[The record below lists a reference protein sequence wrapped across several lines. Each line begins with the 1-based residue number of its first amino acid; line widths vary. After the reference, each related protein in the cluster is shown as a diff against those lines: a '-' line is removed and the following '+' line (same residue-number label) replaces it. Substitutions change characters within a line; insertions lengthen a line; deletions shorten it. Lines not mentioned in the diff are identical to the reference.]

1 MLMICKNKNKI
12 FTFRVKNDRIKMVI
26 IMYGYNGLNL
36 IEGNYMLAMG
46 NIRSILNGVEEYLL
60 GQTEDIKRNAHFNKR
75 VYTKAIK
82 NNRLE
87 EKIALVRMIMAKLD
101 EYMALDQ
108 LDKNFD
114 KKMDALYKIS
124 GLATRP
130 CKSNLA
136 KKTKLKSE
144 INELIQNLYSFNI
157 KSYIGVDFG
166 DASNMVYTV
175 DEKEIKLKDLDN
187 TRLDGVDTPAIDI
200 KKTGLN
206 ELIRI
211 YFNSTYINDDKITY
225 SDMPDF
231 NVLFDEK
238 LSEEQKYAELLRTH
252 TRAYDEIFWLISP
265 VFELDG
271 DAMGISALKENPDFL
286 ELKTQ
291 LLNIKSQ
298 LKDYISEVT
307 NLAKTNLQIS
317 VIIGIKKMLH
327 HLPNQ
332 DYEQLNF
339 EAISEKALKRLS
351 KEQLKQEK
359 RVERCNFDPNL
370 IKAAN
375 DIHTSLMNMLNS
387 YVMFK
392 NLENDSTKLQAE
404 EIAKK
409 GASLERIASLKE
421 SMGEE
426 RFNQMLDDL
435 AKRDVDY
442 LEEEH
447 QGKTL

>member
-1 MLMICKNKNKI
+1 
-12 FTFRVKNDRIKMVI
+12 
-26 IMYGYNGLNL
+26 
-36 IEGNYMLAMG
+36 
-46 NIRSILNGVEEYLL
+46 
-60 GQTEDIKRNAHFNKR
+60 
-75 VYTKAIK
+75 
-82 NNRLE
+82 
-87 EKIALVRMIMAKLD
+87 MIMAKLD